1 MNPNNR
7 DSQQQNY
14 GRYNPQT
21 GVGGYMR
28 RYPKQMMTPPPPMW
42 EPVQPPGGT
51 EFGPAHYNVFNNP
64 VPFVHHH
71 QAALSSG
78 RRVRLP
84 ALGELEKAWSD
95 NMLQDGMRMYVT
107 PDPTLTGTLTGAATF
122 PQQLPGCFWVPY
134 NAKDQLGGG
143 HI

>member
-7 DSQQQNY
+7 DSRVVSY
-14 GRYNPQT
+14 GRQDHN
-21 GVGGYMR
+21 GVVGGYTR

-42 EPVQPPGGT
+42 EPNQPPGGA

-71 QAALSSG
+71 KAVTSRG
-78 RRVRLP
+78 RRKRLP

-107 PDPTLTGTLTGAATF
+107 PDPTLTGTLTGAAVS
-122 PQQLPGCFWVPY
+122 PHNLPTCFFDPW
-134 NAKDQLGGG
+134 NSKDQLGSGRV
-143 HI
+143 